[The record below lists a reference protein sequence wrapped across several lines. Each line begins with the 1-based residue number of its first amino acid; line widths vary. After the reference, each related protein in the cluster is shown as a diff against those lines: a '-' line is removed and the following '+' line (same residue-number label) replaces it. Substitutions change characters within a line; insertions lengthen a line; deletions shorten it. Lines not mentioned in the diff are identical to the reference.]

1 MAPAFEVGLW
11 TILWWIFIGMALAG
25 LLSFLLRGGGSTS
38 ETVSI
43 ANRFV
48 KVEEPV
54 AVTADDLE
62 VIEGIGPDIAAL
74 FHGKGVHRFAEL
86 ASMQVPDI
94 QAMLDGGGSKFS
106 LARPFTWPFQAVLL
120 ANHQYGA
127 FAQVVSAL
135 RGGVVG
141 PKAIDGI
148 GDAMAE
154 RLRAVDVA
162 SIEMLAKAEAADLSG
177 KLSAEGSAVSADR
190 TGGWIEAAR
199 RMIAGDIE
207 ALLGLFGL
215 DRSVLSAWS
224 GKTLSTSTQVV
235 DRKLAETLTAAAPV
249 ARARD
254 AALPLLL
261 IGLIGAAILALLCF
275 LGIICPK
282 KADVAAPVVAEAPA
296 PVVPDVPAIPTGAG
310 ILAETIDGRP
320 ALNVYFDLDKR
331 EVAELTAESAALKA
345 WLEAN
350 PQARL
355 SVSGYVDPRGDAA
368 YNAELAKNRA
378 ENVKTALEA
387 AGLPG
392 DRIDLDKPADIVGE
406 GSTFSEERKVT
417 VRVKEAGVV
426 DTAVAPD
433 LAEAQP

>member
-1 MAPAFEVGLW
+1 MAPAFDVGVW

-25 LLSFLLRGGGSTS
+25 LLSFLFRGGTTA

-48 KVEEPV
+48 KVEEPMS
-54 AVTADDLE
+54 VTADDLE

-74 FHGKGVHRFAEL
+74 FHGRGVHRFAEV
-86 ASMQVPDI
+86 AGMQVADI
-94 QAMLDGGGSKFS
+94 QAMLEAGGAKFS
-106 LARPFTWPFQAVLL
+106 LARPFTWPFQAMLL
-120 ANHQYGA
+120 TNGQYGA

-154 RLRAVDVA
+154 RMRAVDVA
-162 SIEMLAKAEAADLSG
+162 SIEMLAKADAADLSA
-177 KLSAEGSAVSADR
+177 KLSAEGTAVSADR

-215 DRSVLSAWS
+215 ERSVLSAWS
-224 GKTLSTSTQVV
+224 GRTLSTSTQVV
-235 DRKLAETLTAAAPV
+235 ERKLAETLTAAAPV

-261 IGLIGAAILALLCF
+261 IGLIGAALLALLCF

-282 KADVAAPVVAEAPA
+282 KADVAAPVVAEAPS
-296 PVVPDVPAIPTGAG
+296 PTVPTVPAIPTGAG
-310 ILAETIDGRP
+310 VLAETIDGKP

-331 EVAELTAESAALKA
+331 EVAALTDEAAPLKA
-345 WLEAN
+345 YLEAN
-350 PQARL
+350 PGARL

-378 ENVKTALEA
+378 ENVKAALET

-392 DRIDLDKPADIVGE
+392 DRIDLDKPADIVGD
-406 GSTFSEERKVT
+406 GSTYSEERKVT

-426 DTAVAPD
+426 DSAVAPA
-433 LAEAQP
+433 LTEAQP

>member
-1 MAPAFEVGLW
+1 MSPAFDVGLW

-25 LLSFLLRGGGSTS
+25 LLGFLFRGGSSTS

-54 AVTADDLE
+54 TVSADDLE
-62 VIEGIGPDIAAL
+62 VIEGVGPDIAAL
-74 FHGKGVHRFAEL
+74 FNSRGVHRFAEV
-86 ASMQVPDI
+86 AGMTVADI
-94 QAMLDGGGSKFS
+94 QAMLDAGGHKFS
-106 LARPFTWPFQAVLL
+106 LARPFTWPFQAMLL
-120 ANHQYGA
+120 NNRQYGA

-162 SIEMLAKAEAADLSG
+162 SIEMLARAEAADLSS
-177 KLSAEGSAVSADR
+177 KLSAEGPGVGAER

-215 DRSVLSAWS
+215 ERSVLSAWS
-224 GKTLSTSTQVV
+224 GRTLSTSTQVV
-235 DRKLAETLTAAAPV
+235 ERRLAETLTAAAPV

-261 IGLIGAAILALLCF
+261 TGLIGAGVLALLCF
-275 LGIICPK
+275 LGIICPRVV
-282 KADVAAPVVAEAPA
+282 DVAAPVSAEAPA
-296 PVVPDVPAIPTGAG
+296 TVDVPVIPTGAG
-310 ILAETIDGRP
+310 VLAETIDGKP

-331 EVAELTAESAALKA
+331 DVAELAAEAAPLKA
-345 WLEAN
+345 YLDAN
-350 PQARL
+350 PASRL
-355 SVSGYVDPRGDAA
+355 SVSGYVDPRGGAA
-368 YNAELAKNRA
+368 YNAELARNRA
-378 ENVKTALEA
+378 ENVKAALEA

-392 DRIDLDKPADIVGE
+392 DRIDLDKPADIVGD
-406 GSTFSEERKVT
+406 GSTYSEERKVT
-417 VRVKEAGVV
+417 VRVKEAGIVDKAVV
-426 DTAVAPD
+426 PEMAQ
-433 LAEAQP
+433 AQP